1 MVMAA
6 RRSHSVNLQID
17 AGFLS
22 QLQGHVAAREIERG
36 MACLRSHQELIEKF
50 DPCQE
55 SAARLLAH
63 LAIWTDIGFSGPP
76 LRELLQRFEHFEPGL
91 RSKLSIAEY
100 ICLRMTEG
108 VAAMADEAEETA
120 IGHFDFVLSLGAEL
134 DDRFLLAIVYFW
146 KGRCLRRRGD
156 YDEALIYTGKG
167 RDLALALGHLRMAAV
182 MQVLE
187 SWLLFQQGK
196 WKEAMRISHAA
207 ESALRETDDYV
218 TLGNIQSFYGR
229 MARREGRFDKAIEFF
244 ESAIRYY
251 GKRDPRHP
259 NLARSLANMAL
270 AKRGI
275 ALQLQKRIDR
285 DAQLRRKTSSK
296 RQGKPGATGLGS
308 RNLGSRIQDS
318 RNLDSRDRDSRDH
331 DSHDHDSHD
340 QDSRDQDSRQHDYRV
355 RLAQLRREA
364 LEHLEAARA
373 VYQQRPNH
381 HGAGTVYLNAA
392 YIHLDSGDFQRAEE
406 EAASAYDVAEE
417 KQDYI
422 LMGRARILQCMIEN
436 AKVEEEIGEGADP
449 GSHARRALEFSQEA
463 IDLAKHTQHH
473 LLLANAHL
481 WQGLTR
487 CNSFF
492 DNPEAARE
500 SYDLA
505 RASCGSNQPDNTM
518 WQDMQTLGAKIL
530 RKASVHPALKAW
542 SQGAVGE
549 KTFRQISEEF
559 AEIVIAQVWEREG
572 RKVSRVAARL
582 SISPKKVRRILA
594 RVGRRKPRQR

>member
-1 MVMAA
+1 MGA
-6 RRSHSVNLQID
+6 RRGPPANLQID

-22 QLQGHVAAREIERG
+22 QLREHVAAREIERG
-36 MACLRSHQELIEKF
+36 IACLRSRQDLIANLDPSQEN
-50 DPCQE
+50 
-55 SAARLLAH
+55 AARLLAH
-63 LAIWTDIGFSGPP
+63 LAIWIDIGFSGPP
-76 LRELLQRFEHFEPGL
+76 LQELLQRFEHLEPGS
-91 RSKLSIAEY
+91 RSKLSIADY
-100 ICLRMTEG
+100 ICLRMAEG
-108 VAAMADEAEETA
+108 MAAMVEEAMETA
-120 IGHFDFVLSLGAEL
+120 IGHFDFVLSLGKEL
-134 DDRFLLAIVYFW
+134 DDRLLLAITCFW
-146 KGRCLRRRGD
+146 KGRCLRRRGE

-167 RDLALALGHLRMAAV
+167 RDLAVGLGHLRMAAV

-196 WKEAMRISHAA
+196 WKEAVRISQAA
-207 ESALRETDDYV
+207 EKVLGETDDYV

-244 ESAIRYY
+244 ESAIGHY

-275 ALQLQKRIDR
+275 ALQSQKRIDR
-285 DAQLRRKTSSK
+285 DVQRRRKTSS
-296 RQGKPGATGLGS
+296 RQGKPGPMGG
-308 RNLGSRIQDS
+308 QDS
-318 RNLDSRDRDSRDH
+318 RNHDSRG
-331 DSHDHDSHD
+331 
-340 QDSRDQDSRQHDYRV
+340 
-355 RLAQLRREA
+355 RLAELRREA

-373 VYQQRPNH
+373 IYQQRPSH
-381 HGAGTVYLNAA
+381 HGVGTVYLNAA
-392 YIHLDSGDFQRAEE
+392 YIHLDGGDFQRAEE
-406 EAASAYDVAEE
+406 EAASAYEVAEQ

-422 LMGRARILQCMIEN
+422 LMVRARILQCMIEN
-436 AKVEEEIGEGADP
+436 AKVEEEIGGGADP
-449 GSHARRALEFSQEA
+449 GSHARRAFEFSQEA
-463 IDLAKHTQHH
+463 IDLARHTQHH
-473 LLLANAHL
+473 LLLANAYL
-481 WQGLTR
+481 WQGLTQ

-505 RASCGSNQPDNTM
+505 RASCEANPSDNI
-518 WQDMQTLGAKIL
+518 WQELQTLGAKIL
-530 RKASVHPALKAW
+530 RKGSVHPALKAW

-559 AEIVIAQVWEREG
+559 AEIVIARVWEREG

-594 RVGRRKPRQR
+594 RVGRRKPGSGVRS

>member
-1 MVMAA
+1 MATGA
-6 RRSHSVNLQID
+6 RKTSANLPIDLARFD

-22 QLQGHVAAREIERG
+22 QLREHVAAREIERG
-36 MACLRSHQELIEKF
+36 IACLRSHQDLIANL
-50 DPCQE
+50 DPSQQN
-55 SAARLLAH
+55 AARLLAQ

-76 LRELLQRFEHFEPGL
+76 LREILKRFARSDRSCDSDAL
-91 RSKLSIAEY
+91 RSKLSIADY
-100 ICLRMTEG
+100 ICLRMAEG
-108 VAAMADEAEETA
+108 MAAMVEEAMETA
-120 IGHFDFVLSLGAEL
+120 IEHFDFVLSLGEEL
-134 DDRFLLAIVYFW
+134 DDQFLLAIVYFW
-146 KGRCLRRRGD
+146 KGRCLRRRGE
-156 YDEALIYTGKG
+156 YDEALIYTVKGKE
-167 RDLALALGHLRMAAV
+167 LALGLGYPRMAAV

-187 SWLLFQQGK
+187 GWLYFQQGK
-196 WKEAMRISHAA
+196 WKEAVRISQAA
-207 ESALRETDDYV
+207 ENALHGTDDYV

-229 MARREGRFDKAIEFF
+229 MARREGRFDKAIELF
-244 ESAIRYY
+244 ESAIRDY
-251 GKRDPRHP
+251 GKRDPRHL

-285 DAQLRRKTSSK
+285 DAQLRRKTS
-296 RQGKPGATGLGS
+296 A
-308 RNLGSRIQDS
+308 N
-318 RNLDSRDRDSRDH
+318 RDPRSVDAQRVDL
-331 DSHDHDSHD
+331 
-340 QDSRDQDSRQHDYRV
+340 QNKNPRKHDYRG
-355 RLAQLRREA
+355 RLTQLRREA
-364 LEHLEAARA
+364 IEHLEAARA
-373 VYQQRPNH
+373 IYQQRPNH
-381 HGAGTVYLNAA
+381 HGAGTVFLNAA
-392 YIHLDSGDFQRAEE
+392 YVHLDGGDFQRAEA
-406 EAASAYDVAEE
+406 EATSAYELGED

-422 LMGRARILQCMIEN
+422 LMGRARILECMIEN

-449 GSHARRALEFSQEA
+449 GSHARRALECSQEA

-481 WQGLTR
+481 WQGLTQ

-505 RASCGSNQPDNTM
+505 RASCGGNQPDNNM
-518 WQDMQTLGAKIL
+518 WQDLQALGAKIL
-530 RKASVHPALKAW
+530 RKGSVHPALKAW

-559 AEIVIAQVWEREG
+559 AEIVIARVWEREG

-594 RVGRRKPRQR
+594 RVGRRKPRPR

>member
-1 MVMAA
+1 MVMGA
-6 RRSHSVNLQID
+6 RRSHSANLQID

-55 SAARLLAH
+55 NAARLLAH

-91 RSKLSIAEY
+91 RSRLSIAEY

-108 VAAMADEAEETA
+108 VAAMAEEAEEKA
-120 IGHFDFVLSLGAEL
+120 IGHFDFVLSLGQEL

-167 RDLALALGHLRMAAV
+167 RDLALALGYLRMAAV

-196 WKEAMRISHAA
+196 WKEAMHISHAA

-285 DAQLRRKTSSK
+285 DAQRRRKTSSK
-296 RQGKPGATGLGS
+296 RQGKPGATDLGS
-308 RNLGSRIQDS
+308 RNQDARNHDARNRDSNEQDS
-318 RNLDSRDRDSRDH
+318 R
-331 DSHDHDSHD
+331 SHDW
-340 QDSRDQDSRQHDYRV
+340 RDQHSLQYDYRG

-373 VYQQRPNH
+373 IYQQHPNH

-406 EAASAYDVAEE
+406 EAAAAYDVAEE

-492 DNPEAARE
+492 DNSEAARE

-505 RASCGSNQPDNTM
+505 RASCGANQPDHNM
-518 WQDMQTLGAKIL
+518 WQDLQTLGAKIL

-582 SISPKKVRRILA
+582 SISPKKVRRILG

>member
-1 MVMAA
+1 MVTGA
-6 RRSHSVNLQID
+6 RRGTSANLPID

-22 QLQGHVAAREIERG
+22 QLQEHVAAREVEPGI
-36 MACLRSHQELIEKF
+36 ACLRLHQNLIAHL
-50 DPCQE
+50 DPSQE
-55 SAARLLAH
+55 NAARLLAQ
-63 LAIWTDIGFSGPP
+63 LAIWTDIGFTAP
-76 LRELLQRFEHFEPGL
+76 LLRQILKRFETAQ
-91 RSKLSIAEY
+91 RSKLSIADY
-100 ICLRMTEG
+100 ICLRLAEG
-108 VAAMADEAEETA
+108 MAAMVEEAMEPA
-120 IGHFDFVLSLGAEL
+120 IAHFDFVLSLKEEL
-134 DDRFLLAIVYFW
+134 DDQFLLAIVYFW

-156 YDEALIYTGKG
+156 YDEALIYTCKG
-167 RDLALALGHLRMAAV
+167 RDLALELGHPRMAAV
-182 MQVLE
+182 MRVLE
-187 SWLLFQQGK
+187 GWLLFQQGK
-196 WKEAMRISHAA
+196 WKEAVRISQQA
-207 ESALRETDDYV
+207 ESVLRETDDYV

-244 ESAIRYY
+244 ENAIRYY

-285 DAQLRRKTSSK
+285 EVQRRRKSSTSHSSSSNSNDK
-296 RQGKPGATGLGS
+296 QGTTSQNARS
-308 RNLGSRIQDS
+308 
-318 RNLDSRDRDSRDH
+318 
-331 DSHDHDSHD
+331 
-340 QDSRDQDSRQHDYRV
+340 HDYRG

-364 LEHLEAARA
+364 LDHLKAAQA
-373 VYQQRPNH
+373 IYQQRPNH

-392 YIHLDSGDFQRAEE
+392 YIHLDNGDFQRAEE
-406 EAASAYDVAEE
+406 EAASGYEVAEE

-481 WQGLTR
+481 WQGLTQ

-500 SYDLA
+500 SYDMA
-505 RASCGSNQPDNTM
+505 RASCGANQPDNNM
-518 WQDMQTLGAKIL
+518 AQDLQTLSAKIL
-530 RKASVHPALKAW
+530 RKGSIHPALKAW

-549 KTFRQISEEF
+549 KTFRQISDEF

-572 RKVSRVAARL
+572 RKVSRVASRL

-594 RVGRRKPRQR
+594 RVGRRKPRSP

>member
-1 MVMAA
+1 MLRERLSAELHVCA
-6 RRSHSVNLQID
+6 R
-17 AGFLS
+17 
-22 QLQGHVAAREIERG
+22 
-36 MACLRSHQELIEKF
+36 MQELIARL
-50 DPCQE
+50 DPSQE
-55 SAARLLAH
+55 NAARLVAQ
-63 LAIWTDIGFSGPP
+63 LAIWTDIGFTGPP
-76 LRELLQRFEHFEPGL
+76 LREILKRFGP
-91 RSKLSIAEY
+91 RSQLSISDY
-100 ICLRMTEG
+100 ICLRLAEG
-108 VAAMADEAEETA
+108 MAAMAEEAMETA
-120 IGHFDFVLSLGAEL
+120 IGHFDFVLSLEEEL

-146 KGRCLRRRGD
+146 KGRCLRRRGE

-167 RDLALALGHLRMAAV
+167 RDLALELGHPRMAAV
-182 MQVLE
+182 MQVME
-187 SWLLFQQGK
+187 GWLLFQQGK
-196 WKEAMRISHAA
+196 WKEAVRISQAA
-207 ESALRETDDYV
+207 ESVLRETDDYV

-244 ESAIRYY
+244 ESAIGHY
-251 GKRDPRHP
+251 GKRDPKHP

-285 DAQLRRKTSSK
+285 EVQRRRKISASSGRERGNAGSADKASTTS
-296 RQGKPGATGLGS
+296 Q
-308 RNLGSRIQDS
+308 
-318 RNLDSRDRDSRDH
+318 
-331 DSHDHDSHD
+331 
-340 QDSRDQDSRQHDYRV
+340 DYRG

-364 LEHLEAARA
+364 LEHLDAARA
-373 VYQQRPNH
+373 IYQQRPSH

-406 EAASAYDVAEE
+406 EAASAYAVAEE

-422 LMGRARILQCMIEN
+422 LMGRARILQCMVEN
-436 AKVEEEIGEGADP
+436 AKVEEEIGGGADP
-449 GSHARRALEFSQEA
+449 GSHARRAFEFSQEA

-481 WQGLTR
+481 WQGLTQ

-492 DNPEAARE
+492 DNPEAARA

-505 RASCGSNQPDNTM
+505 RASCGANQPDNNM
-518 WQDMQTLGAKIL
+518 WQDLQTLGAKIL
-530 RKASVHPALKAW
+530 RKGSVHPALKAW
-542 SQGAVGE
+542 SQGAVGD

-559 AEIVIAQVWEREG
+559 AEIVIARVWEREG

-594 RVGRRKPRQR
+594 RVGRRKPRAR

>member
-1 MVMAA
+1 MRA
-6 RRSHSVNLQID
+6 RRGTPANPPTDGARIENAPIELVPVEHLPIEAV
-17 AGFLS
+17 FLS
-22 QLQGHVAAREIERG
+22 QLREHVAAREIERG
-36 MACLRSHQELIEKF
+36 IACLQSHQNLISNL
-50 DPCQE
+50 DPSQGN
-55 SAARLLAH
+55 AARLLAQ

-76 LRELLQRFEHFEPGL
+76 LKDVLQRFENLETAL
-91 RSKLSIAEY
+91 RSKLSIADY
-100 ICLRMTEG
+100 ICLRMAEG
-108 VAAMADEAEETA
+108 MAAMVEESMETA
-120 IGHFDFVLSLGAEL
+120 MGHFDFVLSLAAEL

-146 KGRCLRRRGD
+146 KGRCLRRRGE
-156 YDEALIYTGKG
+156 YDESLIYTVKGK
-167 RDLALALGHLRMAAV
+167 DLALALGHVRMAAV

-187 SWLLFQQGK
+187 GWLLFQQGK
-196 WKEAMRISHAA
+196 WKEALRISQAA
-207 ESALRETDDYV
+207 ESVLRETDDYV
-218 TLGNIQSFYGR
+218 TLGNLQSFYGR

-244 ESAIRYY
+244 ANAIGQY
-251 GKRDPRHP
+251 GKRDSEHL

-285 DAQLRRKTSSK
+285 DAQRRRKTSSS
-296 RQGKPGATGLGS
+296 RSLDAKPTATS
-308 RNLGSRIQDS
+308 SA
-318 RNLDSRDRDSRDH
+318 RDSRKPEYR
-331 DSHDHDSHD
+331 
-340 QDSRDQDSRQHDYRV
+340 SR
-355 RLAQLRREA
+355 LTQLRREA
-364 LEHLEAARA
+364 LEHLDAARA
-373 VYQQRPNH
+373 IYQRRPNH

-406 EAASAYDVAEE
+406 EAGSAYELAEE

-422 LMGRARILQCMIEN
+422 LMGRARILECMIEN

-473 LLLANAHL
+473 LLLANAHV
-481 WQGLTR
+481 WQGLTQ

-492 DNPEAARE
+492 DNPEAARA

-505 RASCGSNQPDNTM
+505 RASCGANQPDNNM
-518 WQDMQTLGAKIL
+518 WQDLQALGAKIL
-530 RKASVHPALKAW
+530 RKGSVHPALKAW

-559 AEIVIAQVWEREG
+559 AEIVISRVWEREG
-572 RKVSRVAARL
+572 RKISRVAARL

-594 RVGRRKPRQR
+594 RVGRRKPHTG

>member
-1 MVMAA
+1 MATGG
-6 RRSHSVNLQID
+6 RRATLHPAID
-17 AGFLS
+17 AELLS
-22 QLQGHVAAREIERG
+22 QLQQHVAAREIERG
-36 MACLRSHQELIEKF
+36 ISCLRAHQDLIAQL
-50 DPCQE
+50 DPSQE
-55 SAARLLAH
+55 NAARLVAQ
-63 LAIWTDIGFSGPP
+63 LAIWTDIGLAGPM
-76 LRELLQRFEHFEPGL
+76 RELLKRFA
-91 RSKLSIAEY
+91 RSERNGNGAAAPITPRSRLALSDY
-100 ICLRMTEG
+100 ICLRLAEG
-108 VAAMADEAEETA
+108 MAAMSEEAMETA
-120 IGHFDFVLSLGAEL
+120 IGHFDFVLSLGKEL
-134 DDRFLLAIVYFW
+134 DDRFLLAIACFW
-146 KGRCLRRRGD
+146 KGRCLRRRGE

-167 RDLALALGHLRMAAV
+167 KDLAVGLGHLRMAAV

-196 WKEAMRISHAA
+196 WKDAVRISQAA
-207 ESALRETDDYV
+207 VRVLGETDDYV
-218 TLGNIQSFYGR
+218 TLGNLQSFYGR

-244 ESAIRYY
+244 ESAIRHY
-251 GKRDPRHP
+251 GKRDPQHP

-285 DAQLRRKTSSK
+285 EVQRNVQRRRKTS
-296 RQGKPGATGLGS
+296 T
-308 RNLGSRIQDS
+308 
-318 RNLDSRDRDSRDH
+318 RDGGEDKASA
-331 DSHDHDSHD
+331 
-340 QDSRDQDSRQHDYRV
+340 SRQDYRG
-355 RLAQLRREA
+355 RLAKLRREA
-364 LEHLEAARA
+364 LEHLDAARA
-373 VYQQRPNH
+373 IYQQRPNH

-406 EAASAYDVAEE
+406 EAASAYEVAEE

-436 AKVEEEIGEGADP
+436 AKVEEEIGGGADP
-449 GSHARRALEFSQEA
+449 GSHARRAFEFSHEA

-481 WQGLTR
+481 WRGLTQ

-505 RASCGSNQPDNTM
+505 RASCGTNQPDNNM
-518 WQDMQTLGAKIL
+518 WQDLQTLGAKIL
-530 RKASVHPALKAW
+530 RKGSVHPALKAW

-549 KTFRQISEEF
+549 KTFRQISDEF
-559 AEIVIAQVWEREG
+559 AEIVIARVWEREG
-572 RKVSRVAARL
+572 RKVSRVASRL

-594 RVGRRKPRQR
+594 RVGRRKPRVP

>member
-1 MVMAA
+1 MVEEAM
-6 RRSHSVNLQID
+6 
-17 AGFLS
+17 
-22 QLQGHVAAREIERG
+22 
-36 MACLRSHQELIEKF
+36 EK
-50 DPCQE
+50 
-55 SAARLLAH
+55 A
-63 LAIWTDIGFSGPP
+63 
-76 LRELLQRFEHFEPGL
+76 
-91 RSKLSIAEY
+91 
-100 ICLRMTEG
+100 
-108 VAAMADEAEETA
+108 V
-120 IGHFDFVLSLGAEL
+120 GHFDFVLSLGDEL

-146 KGRCLRRRGD
+146 KGRCLRRRGE
-156 YDEALIYTGKG
+156 YDEALIYTVKGK
-167 RDLALALGHLRMAAV
+167 DLAGGLGYPRMAAV

-187 SWLLFQQGK
+187 GWLYFQQGK
-196 WKEAMRISHAA
+196 WKDAVRISQAA
-207 ESALRETDDYV
+207 ESALGETDDYV

-251 GKRDPRHP
+251 GRRDPRHM

-275 ALQLQKRIDR
+275 ALQLQRRIDR
-285 DAQLRRKTSSK
+285 DAQRRRKTSAGRDLRLDLQK
-296 RQGKPGATGLGS
+296 VDLQNKDLQ
-308 RNLGSRIQDS
+308 NKDS
-318 RNLDSRDRDSRDH
+318 RK
-331 DSHDHDSHD
+331 
-340 QDSRDQDSRQHDYRV
+340 QDYRG
-355 RLAQLRREA
+355 RLTQLRREA
-364 LEHLEAARA
+364 IEHLEAARA
-373 VYQQRPNH
+373 IYQQRPNH

-392 YIHLDSGDFQRAEE
+392 YIHLDGGDFQRAEA
-406 EAASAYDVAEE
+406 EAVSAYELGEE

-422 LMGRARILQCMIEN
+422 LMGRARILECMIEN

-449 GSHARRALEFSQEA
+449 GSHARRALECSQEA

-481 WQGLTR
+481 WQGLTQ

-505 RASCGSNQPDNTM
+505 RASCGTNQPDNNM
-518 WQDMQTLGAKIL
+518 WQDLQTLGAKIL
-530 RKASVHPALKAW
+530 RKGSVHPALKAW

-559 AEIVIAQVWEREG
+559 AEIVIARVWEREG

-594 RVGRRKPRQR
+594 RVGRRKPRRR

>member
-1 MVMAA
+1 MGA
-6 RRSHSVNLQID
+6 RRSPPANLQID

-22 QLQGHVAAREIERG
+22 QLREHVAAREIERG
-36 MACLRSHQELIEKF
+36 IACLRSQQDLIANL
-50 DPCQE
+50 DPSE
-55 SAARLLAH
+55 ENAAHLLAH
-63 LAIWTDIGFSGPP
+63 LAIWIDIGFSGPP
-76 LRELLQRFEHFEPGL
+76 LQELLQRFEHLEPGL
-91 RSKLSIAEY
+91 RSKLSIADY
-100 ICLRMTEG
+100 ICLRMAEG
-108 VAAMADEAEETA
+108 MAAMVEEAMETA
-120 IGHFDFVLSLGAEL
+120 IGHFDFVLSLGKEL
-134 DDRFLLAIVYFW
+134 DDRFLLAIACFW
-146 KGRCLRRRGD
+146 KGRCLRRRGE

-167 RDLALALGHLRMAAV
+167 KDLAVGLGHLRMAAV

-196 WKEAMRISHAA
+196 WKEAVRISQAA
-207 ESALRETDDYV
+207 EKVLGETDDYV

-229 MARREGRFDKAIEFF
+229 MARREGRFDRAIEFF
-244 ESAIRYY
+244 ESAIGHY

-285 DAQLRRKTSSK
+285 DVQRRRKTSAS
-296 RQGKPGATGLGS
+296 REGKPSSTS
-308 RNLGSRIQDS
+308 
-318 RNLDSRDRDSRDH
+318 RDSRSH
-331 DSHDHDSHD
+331 DS
-340 QDSRDQDSRQHDYRV
+340 RG

-373 VYQQRPNH
+373 IYQQRPNH
-381 HGAGTVYLNAA
+381 HGLGTVYMNAA
-392 YIHLDSGDFQRAEE
+392 YIHLDGGDFQRAEE
-406 EAASAYDVAEE
+406 EAASAYEVAEQ

-422 LMGRARILQCMIEN
+422 LMVRARILQCMIEN
-436 AKVEEEIGEGADP
+436 AKVEEEIGGGADP
-449 GSHARRALEFSQEA
+449 GSHARRAFEFSQEA

-473 LLLANAHL
+473 LLLANAYL
-481 WQGLTR
+481 WQGLTQ

-505 RASCGSNQPDNTM
+505 RASCEANPSDNI
-518 WQDMQTLGAKIL
+518 WQDLQTLGAKIL
-530 RKASVHPALKAW
+530 RKGSVHPALKAW

-559 AEIVIAQVWEREG
+559 AEIVIARVWEREG

>member
-1 MVMAA
+1 MGA
-6 RRSHSVNLQID
+6 RRGIPANLPID
-17 AGFLS
+17 AVFLS
-22 QLQGHVAAREIERG
+22 QLREHVAAREIERG
-36 MACLRSHQELIEKF
+36 IACLQSRLDVIAKL
-50 DPCQE
+50 DPSQQN
-55 SAARLLAH
+55 AARLLAQ

-76 LRELLQRFEHFEPGL
+76 LRELLQRFEHLEPGL
-91 RSKLSIAEY
+91 RSKLSIADY
-100 ICLRMTEG
+100 ICLRMAEG
-108 VAAMADEAEETA
+108 MAAMGEEAMETA
-120 IGHFDFVLSLGAEL
+120 MAHFDFVLSLGEEL

-146 KGRCLRRRGD
+146 KGRCLRRKGD

-167 RDLALALGHLRMAAV
+167 KDLALGLGHVRMAAV

-196 WKEAMRISHAA
+196 WKEALRISQAA
-207 ESALRETDDYV
+207 ESALGETDDYV

-244 ESAIRYY
+244 ESAIRHY
-251 GKRDPRHP
+251 GKREPRHP

-285 DAQLRRKTSSK
+285 EVQRRRKTSAS
-296 RQGKPGATGLGS
+296 RPDRPGARRS
-308 RNLGSRIQDS
+308 DVRER
-318 RNLDSRDRDSRDH
+318 
-331 DSHDHDSHD
+331 
-340 QDSRDQDSRQHDYRV
+340 DSRQHDYRG

-373 VYQQRPNH
+373 IYQQRPNH

-406 EAASAYDVAEE
+406 EAASAYEAGEQ

-422 LMGRARILQCMIEN
+422 LMGRARIVQCMIEN

-449 GSHARRALEFSQEA
+449 GSHARHAFEFSQEA
-463 IDLAKHTQHH
+463 VELAKHTQHH

-481 WQGLTR
+481 WQGLTE
-487 CNSFF
+487 CNAFF

-505 RASCGSNQPDNTM
+505 RASCGANQPDNNM
-518 WQDMQTLGAKIL
+518 WRDLQTLGAKIL
-530 RKASVHPALKAW
+530 RKGSVDPALKAW

-559 AEIVIAQVWEREG
+559 AEIVIARVWEREG

-594 RVGRRKPRQR
+594 RVGRRKPRRS

>member
-1 MVMAA
+1 MGA
-6 RRSHSVNLQID
+6 RKTPAKLSTDRAPID

-22 QLQGHVAAREIERG
+22 QLQEHVAAREVDRG
-36 MACLRSHQELIEKF
+36 IRCLQSRQDLIARLDPSQEN
-50 DPCQE
+50 
-55 SAARLLAH
+55 AARFVAQ

-76 LRELLQRFEHFEPGL
+76 LPDILKRFEHLDPGL
-91 RSKLSIAEY
+91 RSRLPIADY
-100 ICLRMTEG
+100 ICLRMAEG
-108 VAAMADEAEETA
+108 MSAMVEEAMDAA
-120 IGHFDFVLSLGAEL
+120 IGHFDFVLSLGEEL

-146 KGRCLRRRGD
+146 KGRCLRRKGD
-156 YDEALIYTGKG
+156 YDEALICTCKG

-196 WKEAMRISHAA
+196 WKEAVRISQAA
-207 ESALRETDDYV
+207 EKVLAETDDYV

-229 MARREGRFDKAIEFF
+229 MARREGRFDKATEFF
-244 ESAIRYY
+244 ESAIRHY
-251 GKRDPRHP
+251 GRRDPRHP

-285 DAQLRRKTSSK
+285 DAQRRRKTSA
-296 RQGKPGATGLGS
+296 ATG
-308 RNLGSRIQDS
+308 RDS
-318 RNLDSRDRDSRDH
+318 GERDAKPRDRDLHKR
-331 DSHDHDSHD
+331 
-340 QDSRDQDSRQHDYRV
+340 DYRS
-355 RLAQLRREA
+355 RLTQLRREA
-364 LEHLEAARA
+364 IEHLGAARA
-373 VYQQRPNH
+373 IYEQRPSH
-381 HGAGTVYLNAA
+381 HGVGTVHMNAA
-392 YIHLDSGDFQRAEE
+392 YIHLDGGDFQRAEE
-406 EAASAYDVAEE
+406 EAASAYDVAEQ

-422 LMGRARILQCMIEN
+422 LMGRARILECMIEN

-463 IDLAKHTQHH
+463 IELAKHTQHH

-481 WQGLTR
+481 WQGLTQ

-505 RASCGSNQPDNTM
+505 RASCGANQPDNKI
-518 WQDMQTLGAKIL
+518 WQDLQTLSAKIL
-530 RKASVHPALKAW
+530 RKGSVHPALKAW

-572 RKVSRVAARL
+572 RKVSRVASRL

-594 RVGRRKPRQR
+594 RVGRRKPRPR

>member
-1 MVMAA
+1 MTKGA
-6 RRSHSVNLQID
+6 RRNIPATLPIDGAPIEHVPIDHSPIESD
-17 AGFLS
+17 FLS
-22 QLQGHVAAREIERG
+22 QLRDLVAAREIERG
-36 MACLRSHQELIEKF
+36 IACLRSHHDLIANL
-50 DPCQE
+50 DPSQAN
-55 SAARLLAH
+55 AARLLAQ
-63 LAIWTDIGFSGPP
+63 LAIWNDIGFSGPP
-76 LRELLQRFEHFEPGL
+76 LKDLLKRFQQLEPGL

-108 VAAMADEAEETA
+108 MAAMVEEAMEPA
-120 IGHFDFVLSLGAEL
+120 VGHFDFVLSLGGEL
-134 DDRFLLAIVYFW
+134 DDRFLLSIAYFW
-146 KGRCLRRRGD
+146 KGRCLRRRGE
-156 YDEALIYTGKG
+156 YDEALIYTVKGKH
-167 RDLALALGHLRMAAV
+167 LALALGYGRMAAV

-187 SWLLFQQGK
+187 GWLLFQQGK
-196 WKEAMRISHAA
+196 WKDALRVSQEA
-207 ESALRETDDYV
+207 ENVLRETDDYV
-218 TLGNIQSFYGR
+218 TLGNLQSFYGR

-244 ESAIRYY
+244 ENAISYY
-251 GKRDPRHP
+251 GKRDPRHL

-285 DAQLRRKTSSK
+285 DAQRRRNNSSSRELRNIDLHNPPNK
-296 RQGKPGATGLGS
+296 
-308 RNLGSRIQDS
+308 DS
-318 RNLDSRDRDSRDH
+318 RKP
-331 DSHDHDSHD
+331 
-340 QDSRDQDSRQHDYRV
+340 DYRS
-355 RLAQLRREA
+355 RLTQLRREA
-364 LEHLEAARA
+364 LEHLQAARA
-373 VYQQRPNH
+373 IYLLRPNH

-392 YIHLDSGDFQRAEE
+392 YIHLDGGDFQRAEE
-406 EAASAYDVAEE
+406 EAASAYELGKE

-422 LMGRARILQCMIEN
+422 LMGRSRILECMIEN

-481 WQGLTR
+481 WQGLTQ

-492 DNPEAARE
+492 DNPEAARA

-505 RASCGSNQPDNTM
+505 RASCGANQPDNNM
-518 WQDMQTLGAKIL
+518 WQDLQPLSAKIL
-530 RKASVHPALKAW
+530 RKGSVHPALKAW
-542 SQGAVGE
+542 SQGSVGE

-559 AEIVIAQVWEREG
+559 AEIVIARVWEREG

-594 RVGRRKPRQR
+594 RVGRRKPRAR